1 MWGKG
6 KSMVSCSI
14 GKKEDEAMAL
24 LTKGAIMHA
33 FEEMLEEMPFDKI
46 TVSSLVKRGGISPN
60 TFYYHYSDKYAL
72 LNEWFGM
79 KLRDIRKDEDEFT
92 SWQKR
97 IKYFFLMC
105 HDNPRLIH
113 HIFDSLSREQLEHYI
128 FEITDKVFIS
138 YVRRKAADRDVSEKK
153 IREIARF
160 YTYAFIGFFLEYIW
174 DDMVDDVDEK
184 VDHLS
189 GMFDRFIESS
199 IS

>member
-1 MWGKG
+1 
-6 KSMVSCSI
+6 
-14 GKKEDEAMAL
+14 MAL
-24 LTKGAIMHA
+24 LTKGAIMST

-46 TVSSLVKRGGISPN
+46 TVSALVKRSGISPN
-60 TFYYHYSDKYAL
+60 TFYYHYCDKYAL

-79 KLRDIRKDEDEFT
+79 KLRVIRQDEDEYAG
-92 SWQKR
+92 WQKR
-97 IKYFFLMC
+97 IKFFFLMC

-138 YVRRKAADRDVSEKK
+138 YVRKKAEGRTVSEKK

-174 DDMVDDVDEK
+174 DDMEEDVDSK

-189 GMFDRFIESS
+189 EMFDRFIESA
-199 IS
+199 IQ

>member
-1 MWGKG
+1 
-6 KSMVSCSI
+6 
-14 GKKEDEAMAL
+14 MAL
-24 LTKGAIMHA
+24 LTKGAIMNT

-46 TVSSLVKRGGISPN
+46 TVSALVKRSGISPN
-60 TFYYHYSDKYAL
+60 TFYYHYCDKFAL

-79 KLRDIRKDEDEFT
+79 KLRVIRQDEDEFAG
-92 SWQKR
+92 WQKR
-97 IKYFFLMC
+97 IKFFFLMC

-128 FEITDKVFIS
+128 FEITDRVFIS
-138 YVRRKAADRDVSEKK
+138 YVRKKAEGKTVSEKK

-174 DDMVDDVDEK
+174 DDMEEDVDSK

-189 GMFDRFIESS
+189 EMFDRFIESA
-199 IS
+199 IQ